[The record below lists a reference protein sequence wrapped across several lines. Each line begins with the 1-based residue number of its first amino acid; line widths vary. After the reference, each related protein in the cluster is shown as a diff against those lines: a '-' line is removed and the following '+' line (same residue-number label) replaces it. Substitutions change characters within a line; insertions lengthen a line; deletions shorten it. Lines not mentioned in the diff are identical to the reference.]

1 MKTDQPRIE
10 WIDTA
15 KGICILLV
23 IIFHVSPELLNAVE
37 GLQEMLSS
45 VRMVS
50 INAVSLIGSTIPDV
64 PRIEMPPSIPSF

>member
-45 VRMVS
+45 VRMPLYYS
-50 INAVSLIGSTIPDV
+50 IAGYSSPSV
-64 PRIEMPPSIPSF
+64 PSRCSSRRR